1 MLKYYKMNEEVK
13 EPLFSTE
20 GSACF
25 DLHVYLPTVY
35 SDSTDNFI
43 TVYGRDNQKQER
55 KYYQKSKDYGSFITC
70 VEVKPGER
78 ALIPTGLIFDIP
90 SGYSMRIH
98 PRSSTAL
105 KRGFICPN
113 SSGVIDEDYYHQ
125 TFMMVMNV
133 TNEPQW
139 LSNGE
144 RLCQA
149 ELVKTL
155 DYSLEETTIV
165 PSQTT
170 ERVGGFGST
179 GK

>member
-1 MLKYYKMNEEVK
+1 MNEDVK

-25 DLHVYLPTVY
+25 DLHVYLPTAY

-43 TVYGRDNQKQER
+43 TVYGRDNQKEER
-55 KYYQKSKDYGSFITC
+55 KYYQKAKDYGSFITC

>member
-1 MLKYYKMNEEVK
+1 MLKYFKLNENVK
-13 EPLFSTE
+13 DPTFGTE
-20 GSACF
+20 GAACF
-25 DLHVYLPTVY
+25 DMHVFLPTVY
-35 SDSTDNFI
+35 AGATDNFI
-43 TVYGRDNQKQER
+43 IVYDANNEKVQR
-55 KYYQKSKDYGSFITC
+55 KYYQKSKTHSGFEPSVQILP
-70 VEVKPGER
+70 KER

-105 KRGFICPN
+105 KKGFICPN
-113 SSGVIDEDYYHQ
+113 SSGVIDEDYYHE

-133 TNEPQW
+133 TNQPQW
-139 LSNGE
+139 IENGE

-149 ELVKTL
+149 ELVKRL
-155 DYSLEETTIV
+155 DFSIEETIIE
-165 PSQTT
+165 PAQTT

>member
-1 MLKYYKMNEEVK
+1 MLKYYKLDEKVK
-13 EPLFSTE
+13 DPTFGTE
-20 GSACF
+20 GAACF
-25 DLHVYLPTVY
+25 DMHVHLPTVIAGA
-35 SDSTDNFI
+35 TDNFI
-43 TVYGRDNQKQER
+43 TVYNAENEKVER
-55 KYYQKSKDYGSFITC
+55 YYYQKARGHADFVTC
-70 VEVKPGER
+70 VQILPNER

-105 KRGFICPN
+105 KKGFICPN
-113 SSGVIDEDYYHQ
+113 SSGVIDEDYYHE

-133 TNEPQW
+133 TSKPQW
-139 LSNGE
+139 IENGE

-149 ELVKTL
+149 EMVKRL
-155 DYSLEETTIV
+155 DYSVEETIME